1 VAQHVATKLKKPKI
15 LVFSTNNISDV
26 GIDLAGSSHMDYPS
40 SVQVIA
46 IPCSSGINPQWVLR
60 ALKAGFDG
68 VFIAADGSDCAY
80 LPDCTERTGKVVD
93 LAQELLAKGG
103 YDSRRLKMAA
113 ICSVCSQAFV
123 NHINS
128 FCKTLDELTSSPSQE
143 KTEKR

>member
-1 VAQHVATKLKKPKI
+1 VSRQPEVKNIKPKI

-26 GIDLAGSSHMDYPS
+26 GIDLAGSSHMDYPT

-46 IPCSSGINPQWVLR
+46 VPCSSGINPRWVLH
-60 ALKAGFDG
+60 ALQAGFDG

-80 LPDCTERTGKVVD
+80 VSDCTERTGKVVEE
-93 LAQELLAKGG
+93 AQRLLRENG

-123 NHINS
+123 GHIGS
-128 FCKTLDELTSSPSQE
+128 FCKTLDEII
-143 KTEKR
+143 